1 MKEYREKNPI
11 DMDQVITNFQES
23 EEREK
28 NKKQIQN

>member
-11 DMDQVITNFQES
+11 NMDQVIDNFKES

-28 NKKQIQN
+28 NRIKN